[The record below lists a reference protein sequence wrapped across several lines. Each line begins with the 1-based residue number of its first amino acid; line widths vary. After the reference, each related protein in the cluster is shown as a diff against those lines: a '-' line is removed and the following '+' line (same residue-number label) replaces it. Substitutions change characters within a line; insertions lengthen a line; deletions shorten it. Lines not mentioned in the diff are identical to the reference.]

1 MGSSTPTQAR
11 RSDRIRTVTS
21 KTVSTHKQPRK
32 APKRKRSD
40 DDDKPSGEKRQK
52 KSSSHQQEVS
62 ARNAALE
69 ASQRAFIKKYRAL
82 FLELLPESHHAVLIK
97 QTDAVKLPPVGL
109 ESVPQPTTV
118 QGTMKS
124 YQLHGLSFLVYMHHN
139 GMNGILG
146 DEMGLGKTLQTLSLL
161 AHLKEQ
167 ASPDDS
173 KTCHLIIC
181 PLSVLSSWQN
191 EIKKWTSLTSCT
203 IHGSPTERTRLTKQ
217 LGSVESAHQF
227 DIVLTTYEAYEAEQ
241 GWFKYGARSWGYVIL
256 DEGHRIKN
264 WETQLAQSL
273 QPIRSS
279 HRLILTGTPVQN
291 NLVELWSLLHWLL
304 PHIFTPNTLSGF
316 SKAFDLSAGSYNT
329 SFLNSSRRLLNLL
342 MLRRTKDSV
351 QSQLSVPPREEI
363 TLYLPMSPCQR
374 FWTKRLIMKSDMASL
389 NQIFQTPAGNNDP
402 VNVSTAISTIDGTST
417 PLSLDKVS
425 GHVKEAKEISK
436 QISYAIESETKDTSN
451 SYTRLMNLL
460 IQLRKV
466 CDHPYLMPN
475 SEPEPFEVAEHVVE
489 ASNKLILL
497 DKLLSKLIPQG
508 KRILI
513 FSGFTRML
521 DILEDFLNLRSIG
534 FLRLDGGTSRPR
546 RSLNI
551 RLFQNSFQG
560 QMPKPVFLIS
570 TSAGGLGINLT
581 AADTV
586 VLYDSSWNPQVDIQA
601 IARAHRIGQTRP
613 VTVYRLICAAS
624 VEEQMLS
631 RLRKKLY
638 LSLKIMEVNN
648 GNGEQATDET
658 IAEENMKM
666 STGELCAILRG
677 GARVF
682 DNANLAQT
690 SSDPTEDE
698 DLEDIRSGY
707 RGFIDSSFEEILEK
721 ARQEEQK
728 TKIKLE
734 KEVNGEQS
742 VEDEKEELELLQ
754 GIEVV
759 RTRMFEGKKYLA
771 NRSQKQIGEDWVNLQ
786 RNARARKLRTQM
798 IDGHAVENDT
808 MGNTR
813 WEAVKTITSDLKALS
828 KLQDTK
834 RAKRKFDHEE
844 VCIVCHDG
852 GEVYLC
858 NHCPRVG
865 HAKCL
870 GWSNKKLN
878 QSTTFTCTQHSC
890 TSCGRSTNDS
900 GGMLY
905 RCQTCSD
912 AYCEDCLPE
921 EDFHPVGE
929 AIPEFILLGYGPI
942 SSAYYIRC
950 VECIKHFK
958 ANPETLQMWEEED
971 ARILGQLKEMEIP
984 FRP

>member
-1 MGSSTPTQAR
+1 MSSSNTPVAR

-21 KTVSTHKQPRK
+21 NTVSTPKQSRK

-40 DDDKPSGEKRQK
+40 DDDDGPSNEKRQK
-52 KSSSHQQEVS
+52 KPSNNHHEVS
-62 ARNAALE
+62 ARSAALE
-69 ASQRAFIKKYRAL
+69 AAQRAFIKKHRAL
-82 FLELLPESHHAVLIK
+82 FLELLPESHHPLLIK

-109 ESVPQPTTV
+109 ESLPQPTTV
-118 QGTMKS
+118 QGKMKS
-124 YQLHGLSFLVYMHHN
+124 YQLSGLSFLVYMHRN
-139 GMNGILG
+139 GINGILG

-161 AHLKEQ
+161 AYLKEQ
-167 ASPDDS
+167 ASSDDPQAS
-173 KTCHLIIC
+173 HLIIC

-191 EIKKWTSLTSCT
+191 EIKKWTSLTCCT
-203 IHGSPTERTRLTKQ
+203 IHGSPAERTRLTKQ
-217 LGSVESAHQF
+217 LGGTGHQF

-241 GWFKYGARSWGYVIL
+241 GWYKYPARAWGYVVL

-273 QPIRSS
+273 QPLRSS

-304 PHIFTPNTLSGF
+304 PHIFTPTTLSGF

-329 SFLNSSRRLLNLL
+329 AFLNSSRRLLSLL

-389 NQIFQTPAGNNDP
+389 NQIFQTPAGHNNP
-402 VNVSTAISTIDGTST
+402 VNTSNSITNTDGTTT
-417 PLSLDKVS
+417 PLSLDKVAT
-425 GHVKEAKEISK
+425 HVKEVKEISK
-436 QISYAIESETKDTSN
+436 QISYAIESEAKDTSD
-451 SYTRLMNLL
+451 SYKRLMNLL

-475 SEPEPFEVAEHVVE
+475 SEPEPFEIAEHVVE

-497 DKLLSKLIPQG
+497 DKLLTSLIPQG

-560 QMPKPVFLIS
+560 QSPKPVFLIS

-638 LSLKIMEVNN
+638 LSLKIMEANH
-648 GNGEQATDET
+648 GDQEQERAET
-658 IAEENMKM
+658 IETEEKMKM
-666 STGELCAILRG
+666 SRGELCAILRG

-682 DNANLAQT
+682 DNATSVQT
-690 SSDPTEDE
+690 SSDPTDDE

-721 ARQEEQK
+721 ARQEEQEAK
-728 TKIKLE
+728 LKLE
-734 KEVNGEQS
+734 KSVNGEKS

-771 NRSQKQIGEDWVNLQ
+771 TRSQKQIGEDWVNLQ
-786 RNARARKLRTQM
+786 RNARVRNLRTQM

-808 MGNTR
+808 LGNVR
-813 WEAVKTITSDLKALS
+813 WEAVKTITSDLNALS
-828 KLQDTK
+828 KLQNTK
-834 RAKRKFDHEE
+834 RTRRKFDHEE

-852 GEVYLC
+852 GELYLC

-878 QSTTFTCTQHSC
+878 QSLTFTCTQHACISC
-890 TSCGRSTNDS
+890 SRSTNDS

-921 EDFHPVGE
+921 EDFHPIGDI
-929 AIPEFILLGYGPI
+929 IPEFILLGYGPI

-958 ANPETLQMWEEED
+958 ANPETLEMWEAED
-971 ARILGQLKEMEIP
+971 AKILRQLKEAGIP
-984 FRP
+984 FRL

>member
-1 MGSSTPTQAR
+1 MSPSNPTQAR
-11 RSDRIRTVTS
+11 RSDRIRTITS
-21 KTVSTHKQPRK
+21 NTVSSKQPRK

-40 DDDKPSGEKRQK
+40 DDEPSTEKRQK
-52 KSSSHQQEVS
+52 KASNKHLEVS
-62 ARNAALE
+62 ARSAALE
-69 ASQRAFIKKYRAL
+69 ASQRAFVKKHRAL
-82 FLELLPESHHAVLIK
+82 FLELLPQSHHAVLIK

-109 ESVPQPTTV
+109 EALPQPMTV
-118 QGTMKS
+118 QGKMKS
-124 YQLHGLSFLVYMHHN
+124 YQLHGLSFLVYMHRN

-161 AHLKEQ
+161 VYFKEQ
-167 ASPDDS
+167 APDDS
-173 KTCHLIIC
+173 QTSHLIIC

-203 IHGSPTERTRLTKQ
+203 LHGSPAERNRLTKQ
-217 LGSVESAHQF
+217 LGALESAHQF
-227 DIVLTTYEAYEAEQ
+227 DIVLTTYEGYEAEQ
-241 GWFKYGARSWGYVIL
+241 GWFKYPARAWGYVIL

-264 WETQLAQSL
+264 WDTQLAQSL

-316 SKAFDLSAGSYNT
+316 SRAFDLSAGSYNT
-329 SFLNSSRRLLNLL
+329 TFLNSSRRLLNLL

-351 QSQLSVPPREEI
+351 QSQLSVPPRKEI

-389 NQIFQTPAGNNDP
+389 NQIFQTAGGDNDP
-402 VNVSTAISTIDGTST
+402 VNASNAITNTGGTST
-417 PLSLDKVS
+417 PLSLDKVTT
-425 GHVKEAKEISK
+425 HVKEVKELSK

-497 DKLLSKLIPQG
+497 DKLLTSLIPQG

-560 QMPKPVFLIS
+560 QLPKPVFLIS

-638 LSLKIMEVNN
+638 LSLKIMEANN
-648 GNGEQATDET
+648 GNQEQETAET
-658 IAEENMKM
+658 IETEEKMKM

-682 DNANLAQT
+682 DNANSVQ
-690 SSDPTEDE
+690 SSSVPMEDE

-707 RGFIDSSFEEILEK
+707 RGFIDSSFEEILET

-728 TKIKLE
+728 TKQKLE
-734 KEVNGEQS
+734 NEVNGEQS

-754 GIEVV
+754 GIERV

-786 RNARARKLRTQM
+786 RNDRARKLRTQM
-798 IDGHAVENDT
+798 VDGHAVENDT
-808 MGNTR
+808 MGNVR
-813 WEAVKTITSDLKALS
+813 WEAVKTITSDINALL

-834 RAKRKFDHEE
+834 RTKRKFDHEE
-844 VCIVCHDG
+844 ACIVCHDG
-852 GEVYLC
+852 GELYLC

-878 QSTTFTCTQHSC
+878 QSTTFICTQHSC

-912 AYCEDCLPE
+912 AYCEECLPE
-921 EDFHPVGE
+921 EDFHPIGE

-958 ANPETLQMWEEED
+958 ANPETLKMWEEED
-971 ARILGQLKEMEIP
+971 ARILGQLKENGIP